1 MIETTQNVI
10 DIINSPVRKIEARVE
25 LYSGSNLVD
34 TFTHNGK
41 LISFEID
48 RAGDEGKFFGF
59 GVCQKIN
66 IKLIDK
72 DRELEGERKITAA
85 NHFKIIYT
93 IGGEEVAPHPY
104 FYVTEVH
111 RDEKTNELSITAYD
125 VLKDIDK
132 LDASNIDMSDLNKS
146 LLMYM
151 ASAGRALGLWIYDEN
166 GDMYDIGFDI
176 EANGDFYDIPIAED
190 ASNVNIEGTE
200 TMRSILNALAEV
212 SHCIYYIDRYNR
224 LHFKSFEYDYLGEIN
239 INKSQYINLESGT
252 NRKLT
257 NIIHTTELANNL
269 SVTTGE
275 TGTTQYLRDNPFIDL
290 SEENTIF
297 ILDDILATMGNF
309 TINQFDMEWRGNP
322 LVEIG
327 DRLLLTTKDNAIVTS
342 YLINDTLTYNGA
354 LTQKTSWSYQDNEE
368 ETESTPVTI
377 GDALKQT
384 YAKIDKA
391 NKEISLVVK
400 STDEKINS
408 TNEDL
413 EELKK
418 EVSLKLNEET
428 VKIEIKTAIDEINSV
443 TTATGFTFDENGLNI
458 SKSSTD
464 INTTI
469 TENGMIV
476 AQGTDEKLVA
486 NAEGVK
492 AEDLHATTYL
502 IIGTKSRF
510 EDYGNR
516 TGCFW
521 LGG

>member
-1 MIETTQNVI
+1 
-10 DIINSPVRKIEARVE
+10 
-25 LYSGSNLVD
+25 
-34 TFTHNGK
+34 
-41 LISFEID
+41 
-48 RAGDEGKFFGF
+48 
-59 GVCQKIN
+59 
-66 IKLIDK
+66 
-72 DRELEGERKITAA
+72 
-85 NHFKIIYT
+85 
-93 IGGEEVAPHPY
+93 
-104 FYVTEVH
+104 
-111 RDEKTNELSITAYD
+111 
-125 VLKDIDK
+125 
-132 LDASNIDMSDLNKS
+132 
-146 LLMYM
+146 
-151 ASAGRALGLWIYDEN
+151 
-166 GDMYDIGFDI
+166 
-176 EANGDFYDIPIAED
+176 
-190 ASNVNIEGTE
+190 
-200 TMRSILNALAEV
+200 MRSILNALAEV